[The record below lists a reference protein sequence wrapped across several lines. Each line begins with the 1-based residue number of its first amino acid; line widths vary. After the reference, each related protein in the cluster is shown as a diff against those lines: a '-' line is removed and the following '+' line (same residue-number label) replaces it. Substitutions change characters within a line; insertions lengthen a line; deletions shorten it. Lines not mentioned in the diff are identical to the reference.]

1 MFRMTLGVKLGMGF
15 GLILI
20 LTITVAG
27 LGWHGL
33 SSITEQFE
41 RINHINQL
49 VQGIYKI
56 QLAERDYRLTEQEN
70 YIKQVDEQVATLV
83 NQAQLT
89 KDELHQAIN
98 KEQMNNVIKEVH
110 EYETSFLNYVKLAQQ
125 KAAAMS
131 TMQQSAKQVLQL
143 AKDNH
148 DDQEQQ
154 LHDIS
159 EQTNAFL
166 QEKITNV
173 ADTTRLL
180 QLADNLQLLQ
190 MSLVTQ
196 ASADKLAEWQNDYQ
210 QFIELAKTLQARFHQ
225 QKNLNQINIILTNY
239 SQYQQVFQHYLAE
252 QEQFASQQ
260 HQGQEAMIAAMAQ
273 ALQAM
278 QAIYAEQSAQLV
290 SRLKVKVDDNAAIK
304 TLPPTSV
311 KSSENLRSPLTN
323 FLQATIAKIND
334 ANQLI
339 KLSLAAK
346 TLHITLLQREDAA
359 KFAEWQKINQ
369 DIIDLARSLKTRMQQ
384 PAELDR
390 IDALLISYGQYQQLF
405 LKLLQNRREV
415 ANQQQQRLSNLAN
428 LTAAAMKSMQ
438 SIHVDQSAQLTR
450 RLQENTLLIND
461 KLAKTDDAN
470 HLIQGTFATRY
481 YEKQFIISAGEAQ
494 YVQQVNRQI
503 TELLKLAQDLIQ
515 RSTLEKHI
523 KQGKEIILALEKY
536 QVDFQHYVDF
546 TAQQN
551 QAHQKMITLAQKAQ
565 TTNEATWQNQHYKIT
580 QQIEI
585 INFYLIIGATIAV
598 MLGII
603 TSIIITRRI
612 VQPLTKTVA
621 LSRCLAEG
629 DLAARIEIHQTQ
641 DEVGLL
647 LSAMNNLAERFQ
659 RLIEEVNSVLS
670 QLAQGQMTAR
680 IAGEF
685 PGEFAKIKQA
695 SNHMAND
702 LQLIITE
709 TSQALAQLAAGNMQ
723 IQMQGRFLGDFSTI
737 KAALETTAQKLHE
750 ATTQNNI
757 QNWLKTGQSQLSE
770 QTSGEKDIV
779 QLAEDI
785 INFLTPYLEA
795 QVGAFYI
802 FKEEPAEPYL
812 KMIASHAYVWRKN
825 AVYEF
830 KVGEGIV
837 GQAALE
843 RKLFVT
849 AQAPT
854 DYVSI
859 QSGLGE
865 SPPRAILIAPFLY
878 ENRLKGAIELAAVTS
893 FTPTQLEFLNQILP
907 LIAIA
912 INTAESRT
920 QMQVLLE
927 QSQQQAEELRAQQ
940 EELQQ
945 TNEQLQ
951 SQAEELQ
958 SQTEELQSQ
967 QEELRQSNDMLQIR
981 SQELERQQAAVQVK
995 NTELEQAKAVVQAKA
1010 EELEL
1015 ASKYK
1020 SEFLANMSHEL
1031 RTPLNSMLILA
1042 QLLADNKEGNL
1053 TATQAEYARTVHS
1066 SGNDL
1071 LTLINDILDL
1081 SKVEAGKLEV
1091 NPEELAFTDLTASL
1105 EQKFRPLAEKKGI
1118 TFTVQIAANLPATVY
1133 TDRQRLKQIITNLL
1147 ANAFKFTQTG
1157 GVTLNIARPAH
1168 EVDLSRSQLN
1178 PPQTLAFNVIDT
1190 GIGIPKDKQKVI
1202 FEAFQQ
1208 ADGTT
1213 SRRYGGTGL
1222 GLSISRQLAQ
1232 LLGGEI
1238 QLHSE
1243 EGQGSTFTVYLP
1255 EKWQTANQQPIESN
1269 IKSSSATTTT
1279 TATTTATLELPATP
1293 VEAAA
1298 LPLTTTTIPQDDRN
1312 NLQPNDKSLL
1322 IIEDDINFSH
1332 ILMDIA
1338 KEKQF
1343 KCLLAHD
1350 GYNGLQLAE
1359 QYCPSAIILDIGLP
1373 QIDGWTVMEK
1383 LKSKPEIRHIPVH
1396 FVSGADQSKE
1406 AKQLGAIGYC
1416 LKPVGMT
1423 ELTKIFKNIDNFI
1436 NKTVKNLLV
1445 ITDDS
1450 HHQQNIVKLVQGED
1464 IQLVMISDRATA
1476 QQRLQ
1481 LEPFD
1486 CLILDIDVEQRRG
1499 TQLLEQLCHDTD
1511 LPHDIPVIIYAERE
1525 LTALETAVLQQCAET
1540 LTIKEAHSPE
1550 RLLDEVTL
1558 FLHQIATKLSQEQ
1571 QQILHKIHDPQ
1582 AILSGKKLLLVD
1594 DDMRNVFALAA
1605 SLENSG
1611 MEVITAY
1618 NGQDALAQLSEHP
1631 DVAVILMDIMMPNM
1645 DGYEAT
1651 QKIRAQSQ
1659 FRKLPIIALTAKAM
1673 KGDKAKCIEAGAN
1686 DYLAKPINIEKLI
1699 SLLRVWLYP

>member
-27 LGWHGL
+27 LGWYGL
-33 SSITEQFE
+33 ASITERFE
-41 RINHINQL
+41 KTNNINQL
-49 VQGIYKI
+49 VQSIYKT
-56 QLAERDYRLTEQEN
+56 QLAEKDYQLTEQES
-70 YIKQVDEQVATLV
+70 YIKQVNEQVATLV

-89 KDELHQAIN
+89 KNEFHQTIN
-98 KEQMNNVIKEVH
+98 KEQMDDIIKKVH
-110 EYETSFLNYVKLAQQ
+110 EYEASFLNYVKLAQQ
-125 KAAAMS
+125 KAIAMG
-131 TMQQSAKQVLQL
+131 TMQQSAEKVLQL
-143 AKDNH
+143 ARDNH
-148 DDQEQQ
+148 EDQEQQ
-154 LHDIS
+154 LHDIRK
-159 EQTNAFL
+159 QADAFL

-180 QLADNLQLLQ
+180 QLADNLKLLQ
-190 MSLVTQ
+190 MILVAQ
-196 ASADKLAEWQNDYQ
+196 ADADKLAEWQSDYQ
-210 QFIELAKTLQARFHQ
+210 QFIELAKTLQARLHQ
-225 QKNLNQINIILTNY
+225 QENLNQINVVLTNY

-252 QEQFASQQ
+252 QDRFAEQQ
-260 HQGQEAMIAAMAQ
+260 HQDQETLLAALAKAIQ
-273 ALQAM
+273 EM
-278 QAIYAEQSAQLV
+278 QAIHAAQAAQLAAQ
-290 SRLKVKVDDNAAIK
+290 LKVKVDDQAETETIQSK
-304 TLPPTSV
+304 PT
-311 KSSENLRSPLTN
+311 KPLETRRQLSAG
-323 FLQATIAKIND
+323 FLQDTLTQIDKV
-334 ANQLI
+334 NQLI
-339 KLSLAAK
+339 KLSLVAK
-346 TLHITLLQREDAA
+346 TLHIALLQQEDAA
-359 KFAEWQKINQ
+359 KFAEWQKISQ
-369 DIIDLARSLKTRMQQ
+369 DIIDLARSLKTRWQQ
-384 PAELDR
+384 PADLDR

-405 LKLLQNRREV
+405 LNFLQNRRDV
-415 ANQQQQRLSNLAN
+415 ANQQQQRLSSLTSTLAE
-428 LTAAAMKSMQ
+428 AMKPMQ
-438 SIHVDQSAQLTR
+438 AIHLAQSAQLTQ

-461 KLAKTDDAN
+461 KLAKANDASR
-470 HLIQGTFATRY
+470 LIQGILAARHD
-481 YEKQFIISAGEAQ
+481 EKQFIISSGETQ
-494 YVQQVNRQI
+494 YAKQVDHEI
-503 TELLKLAQDLIQ
+503 TELLKLAQDLTQ
-515 RSTLEKHI
+515 RFTIEKHI
-523 KQGKEIILALEKY
+523 KQGKESILALEKY

-551 QAHQKMITLAQKAQ
+551 QAHQEMMALAQEAQ
-565 TTNEATWQNQHYKIT
+565 TTNEVTRQGQHDKMI
-580 QQIEI
+580 QEI
-585 INFYLIIGATIAV
+585 QVIHFYLIIGATIAV
-598 MLGII
+598 ILGMIVAVII
-603 TSIIITRRI
+603 TQRI

-621 LSRCLAEG
+621 LSHCLAAG
-629 DLAARIEIHQTQ
+629 DLAARVEIHQTQ

-647 LSAMNNLAERFQ
+647 LNAMNNLAERFQ
-659 RLIEEVNSVLS
+659 RLIEEVNTVLS
-670 QLAQGQMTAR
+670 QLAQGQMTVR

-702 LQLIITE
+702 LQLIIGE
-709 TSQALAQLAAGNMQ
+709 TSQALAQLAAGDMQ
-723 IQMQGRFLGDFSTI
+723 IQMQGRFLGDFSAI
-737 KAALETTAQKLHE
+737 KTALETTAHKLHE

-802 FKEEPAEPYL
+802 FKEDSAKEPCL

-830 KVGEGIV
+830 KIGEGII

-849 AQAPT
+849 AQAPA
-854 DYVSI
+854 DYVFI

-865 SPPRAILIAPFLY
+865 SPPCAILIAPFLY
-878 ENRLKGAIELAAVTS
+878 ENRLKGAIELAAFTP

-920 QMQVLLE
+920 QMQILLE
-927 QSQQQAEELRAQQ
+927 QSQEQAEELRAQQ

-951 SQAEELQ
+951 GQAEELQ
-958 SQTEELQSQ
+958 SQAEELQSQ
-967 QEELRQSNDMLQIR
+967 QEELRQSNEMLQMR
-981 SQELERQQAAVQVK
+981 GQELERQQAAVQIK
-995 NTELEQAKAVVQAKA
+995 NTELEQATAVVQAKA

-1042 QLLADNKEGNL
+1042 QLLADNKNGNL
-1053 TATQAEYARTVHS
+1053 TAPQAEYARTIYS

-1118 TFTVQIAANLPATVY
+1118 TFTVQIAENLPAAVY
-1133 TDRQRLKQIITNLL
+1133 TDPQRLKQIITNLL

-1157 GVTLNIARPAH
+1157 GVTLNIARPTSQ
-1168 EVDLSRSQLN
+1168 VDLSRSQLKF
-1178 PPQTLAFNVIDT
+1178 QQAIAFNVIDT

-1222 GLSISRQLAQ
+1222 GLSISRQLVQ

-1243 EGQGSTFTVYLP
+1243 ENQGSTFTAYLP
-1255 EKWQTANQQPIESN
+1255 EKWNTTSQQPAES
-1269 IKSSSATTTT
+1269 KPKLSSPAPT
-1279 TATTTATLELPATP
+1279 PATP
-1293 VEAAA
+1293 VEIVE
-1298 LPLTTTTIPQDDRN
+1298 LPLPTTTIPQDDRN
-1312 NLQPNDKSLL
+1312 HLQPGDKSLL
-1322 IIEDDINFSH
+1322 IIEDDVNFSH
-1332 ILMDIA
+1332 ILMDLA

-1350 GYNGLQLAE
+1350 GYSGLQLAE

-1383 LKSKPEIRHIPVH
+1383 LKGKPETRHIPIQ
-1396 FVSGADQSKE
+1396 FVSGSDQSKE

-1416 LKPVGMT
+1416 IKPVGMT
-1423 ELTKIFKNIDNFI
+1423 ELTKIFNNIDNFI
-1436 NKTVKNLLV
+1436 NKIVKNLLV
-1445 ITDDS
+1445 ITDDPQ
-1450 HHQQNIVKLVQGED
+1450 HQHNIIKLVKGD
-1464 IQLVMISDRATA
+1464 GIQLQMVSDRAKA
-1476 QQRLQ
+1476 QQQLQ
-1481 LEPFD
+1481 SDSFD
-1486 CLILDIDVEQRRG
+1486 CLILDIDVENRHG
-1499 TQLLEQLCHDTD
+1499 TQLLKQLSHNSN
-1511 LPHDIPVIIYAERE
+1511 LPHDIPVIVYAERE
-1525 LTALETAVLQQCAET
+1525 LTALEEAVLQQCSET
-1540 LTIKEAHSPE
+1540 LTIKEVHSPE

-1558 FLHQIATKLSQEQ
+1558 FLHQIEAKLSQEQ
-1571 QQILHKIHDPQ
+1571 QQILHKVHDPQ

-1605 SLENSG
+1605 SLENKG

-1618 NGQDALAQLSEHP
+1618 NGQDALTQLSEHP
-1631 DVAVILMDIMMPNM
+1631 NVAVVLMDVMMPGM

-1651 QKIRAQSQ
+1651 RKIRAQSQ

-1686 DYLAKPINIEKLI
+1686 DYLAKPVNTEKLV

>member
-27 LGWHGL
+27 LGWYGL
-33 SSITEQFE
+33 ASITERFE
-41 RINHINQL
+41 KTNNINQL
-49 VQGIYKI
+49 VQSIYKT
-56 QLAERDYRLTEQEN
+56 QLAEKDYQLTAQES
-70 YIKQVDEQVATLV
+70 YIKQVNEQVATLV

-89 KDELHQAIN
+89 KNEFHQTIN
-98 KEQMNNVIKEVH
+98 KEQMDDIIKKAH
-110 EYETSFLNYVKLAQQ
+110 EYEASFLNYVKLAQQ
-125 KAAAMS
+125 KALAMG
-131 TMQQSAKQVLQL
+131 TMQQSAEKVLQL
-143 AKDNH
+143 ARDNH
-148 DDQEQQ
+148 ADQEQQ
-154 LHDIS
+154 LHDIRK
-159 EQTNAFL
+159 QADAFL

-180 QLADNLQLLQ
+180 QLADNLKLLQ
-190 MSLVTQ
+190 MNLVAQ
-196 ASADKLAEWQNDYQ
+196 ANADKLAEWQSAYQ

-225 QKNLNQINIILTNY
+225 QKNLNQIDVVLTNY
-239 SQYQQVFQHYLAE
+239 SQYQQVFQHYLTEQAQFAE
-252 QEQFASQQ
+252 QQYQD
-260 HQGQEAMIAAMAQ
+260 QEAMITAMAKAIQ
-273 ALQAM
+273 EM
-278 QAIYAEQSAQLV
+278 QAIHADQAAQLAAQ
-290 SRLKVKVDDNAAIK
+290 LKVKVDDQAETETIQSK
-304 TLPPTSV
+304 PT
-311 KSSENLRSPLTN
+311 KPLETRRQQSAS
-323 FLQATIAKIND
+323 FLQNTLAKIDD

-346 TLHITLLQREDAA
+346 TLHLALLQQDDAA

-369 DIIDLARSLKTRMQQ
+369 DIIDLARSLKTRLQQ
-384 PAELDR
+384 PADLDR

-405 LKLLQNRREV
+405 LNFLQNRRDV
-415 ANQQQQRLSNLAN
+415 ASQQQQRLSS
-428 LTAAAMKSMQ
+428 LTNTIAEALKSMQ
-438 SIHVDQSAQLTR
+438 AIHLAQSAQLTQ
-450 RLQENTLLIND
+450 RLQENTALIND
-461 KLAKTDDAN
+461 KLAKANDAN
-470 HLIQGTFATRY
+470 RLIQGILTARY
-481 YEKQFIISAGEAQ
+481 YEKQFIISSGEVQ
-494 YVQQVNRQI
+494 YANQVNREI
-503 TELLKLAQDLIQ
+503 TELLKLAQDLTQ
-515 RSTLEKHI
+515 RFTIEKHI
-523 KQGKEIILALEKY
+523 KQGKEIIWALEKY
-536 QVDFQHYVDF
+536 QVDFQHDVDF
-546 TAQQN
+546 TAKQN
-551 QAHQKMITLAQKAQ
+551 QAHQEMMALAQEAQ
-565 TTNEATWQNQHYKIT
+565 TTNEVTRQDQHDKMT
-580 QQIEI
+580 QEI
-585 INFYLIIGATIAV
+585 QVIHFYLIIGATIAV
-598 MLGII
+598 ILGMIVAV
-603 TSIIITRRI
+603 IITRRI
-612 VQPLTKTVA
+612 VQPITKTVA
-621 LSRCLAEG
+621 LSHCLAAG
-629 DLAARIEIHQTQ
+629 DLAARVEIHQTQ

-647 LSAMNNLAERFQ
+647 LNAMNNLAERFQ
-659 RLIEEVNSVLS
+659 RLIEEVNIVLS

-709 TSQALAQLAAGNMQ
+709 TSQALAQLAAGDMQ

-737 KAALETTAQKLHE
+737 KTALETTAHKLHE

-757 QNWLKTGQSQLSE
+757 QNWLKTGQSQLGE

-802 FKEEPAEPYL
+802 FKADQAEPYL

-830 KVGEGIV
+830 KIGEGII

-849 AQAPT
+849 AQAPA
-854 DYVSI
+854 DYVFI

-878 ENRLKGAIELAAVTS
+878 ENRLKGAIELAAFTP

-920 QMQVLLE
+920 QMQILLE
-927 QSQQQAEELRAQQ
+927 QSQEQAEELRAQQ

-951 SQAEELQ
+951 GQAEELQ
-958 SQTEELQSQ
+958 SQAEELQSQ
-967 QEELRQSNDMLQIR
+967 QEELRQSNEMLQMR
-981 SQELERQQAAVQVK
+981 GQELERQQAAVQIK
-995 NTELEQAKAVVQAKA
+995 NTELEQATAVVQAKA

-1042 QLLADNKEGNL
+1042 QLLADNKNGNL
-1053 TATQAEYARTVHS
+1053 TATQAEYARTIHS

-1118 TFTVQIAANLPATVY
+1118 TFTVQIAENLPAAVY
-1133 TDRQRLKQIITNLL
+1133 TDPQRLKQIITNLL

-1157 GVTLNIARPAH
+1157 GVTLNITRPPNN
-1168 EVDLSRSQLN
+1168 VDLSRSQLKL
-1178 PPQTLAFNVIDT
+1178 QQAIAFNVIDT
-1190 GIGIPKDKQKVI
+1190 GIGIPKDKQKII

-1243 EGQGSTFTVYLP
+1243 AEKGSTFTAYLP
-1255 EKWQTANQQPIESN
+1255 ERWNTTGQQPIESLP
-1269 IKSSSATTTT
+1269 TP
-1279 TATTTATLELPATP
+1279 TLPSPINTVTLALPATP
-1293 VEAAA
+1293 VIE
-1298 LPLTTTTIPQDDRN
+1298 LPLSTKTIPQDDRN
-1312 NLQPNDKSLL
+1312 HLQPGDKSLL
-1322 IIEDDINFSH
+1322 IIEDDVNFSH
-1332 ILMDIA
+1332 ILMGLA
-1338 KEKQF
+1338 QEKQF

-1350 GYNGLQLAE
+1350 GYSGLQLAE
-1359 QYCPSAIILDIGLP
+1359 QYRPSAIILDIGLP

-1383 LKSKPEIRHIPVH
+1383 LKGKPETRHIPVQ
-1396 FVSGADQSKE
+1396 FVSGSDQSKE

-1416 LKPVGMT
+1416 IKPVGMT
-1423 ELTKIFKNIDNFI
+1423 ELTKIFNNIDNFI
-1436 NKTVKNLLV
+1436 NKIVKNLLV
-1445 ITDDS
+1445 ITDDPQ
-1450 HHQQNIVKLVQGED
+1450 HQHNIIKLVKGD
-1464 IQLVMISDRATA
+1464 GIQLQMVSDRAKA
-1476 QQRLQ
+1476 QQQLQ
-1481 LEPFD
+1481 SDSFD
-1486 CLILDIDVEQRRG
+1486 CLILDIDVENRHG
-1499 TQLLEQLCHDTD
+1499 TQLLKQLSHNSN
-1511 LPHDIPVIIYAERE
+1511 LPHDIPVIVYAERE
-1525 LTALETAVLQQCAET
+1525 LTALEEAVLQQCAET
-1540 LTIKEAHSPE
+1540 LTIKEVHSPE

-1558 FLHQIATKLSQEQ
+1558 FLHQIEAKLSQEQ
-1571 QQILHKIHDPQ
+1571 QQILHKVHDPQ

-1605 SLENSG
+1605 SLESKG
-1611 MEVITAY
+1611 MEIITAHH
-1618 NGQDALAQLSEHP
+1618 GQDALVRLSEHP
-1631 DVAVILMDIMMPNM
+1631 DVAVVLMDIMMPGM

-1651 QKIRAQSQ
+1651 RKIRAQSQ

-1686 DYLAKPINIEKLI
+1686 DYLAKPVNTEKLV

>member
-1 MFRMTLGVKLGMGF
+1 M
-15 GLILI
+15 
-20 LTITVAG
+20 
-27 LGWHGL
+27 
-33 SSITEQFE
+33 
-41 RINHINQL
+41 
-49 VQGIYKI
+49 
-56 QLAERDYRLTEQEN
+56 
-70 YIKQVDEQVATLV
+70 
-83 NQAQLT
+83 
-89 KDELHQAIN
+89 
-98 KEQMNNVIKEVH
+98 
-110 EYETSFLNYVKLAQQ
+110 
-125 KAAAMS
+125 
-131 TMQQSAKQVLQL
+131 
-143 AKDNH
+143 
-148 DDQEQQ
+148 
-154 LHDIS
+154 
-159 EQTNAFL
+159 
-166 QEKITNV
+166 

-180 QLADNLQLLQ
+180 QLADNLKLLQ
-190 MSLVTQ
+190 LNLVAQ
-196 ASADKLAEWQNDYQ
+196 ADADKLAEWQSAYQ

-225 QKNLNQINIILTNY
+225 QENINKINVIITNY
-239 SQYQQVFQHYLAE
+239 SQYQQIFQHYLAE
-252 QEQFASQQ
+252 QDQFAQQQ
-260 HQGQEAMIAAMAQ
+260 HQDQETIIAALAKAIQEMQTIHAAQ
-273 ALQAM
+273 A
-278 QAIYAEQSAQLV
+278 AQLAAQ
-290 SRLKVKVDDNAAIK
+290 LKVKVGDQAETK
-304 TLPPTSV
+304 TIQPKQL
-311 KSSENLRSPLTN
+311 KPLETRRQQSAN
-323 FLQATIAKIND
+323 FLQNTLAKIDD

-339 KLSLAAK
+339 KLSLTAK
-346 TLHITLLQREDAA
+346 TLQIALLQQDDAE

-369 DIIDLARSLKTRMQQ
+369 DIIDLARSLKTRLQQ
-384 PAELDR
+384 PADLDR

-405 LKLLQNRREV
+405 LNFLQNRRDV
-415 ANQQQQRLSNLAN
+415 ANQQQQRLSSLAST
-428 LTAAAMKSMQ
+428 LAEAMKSMQ
-438 SIHVDQSAQLTR
+438 DIHLDQSAQLTQ
-450 RLQENTLLIND
+450 RLQENTSLIND
-461 KLAKTDDAN
+461 KLAKANDAN
-470 HLIQGTFATRY
+470 QLIQGILAARHD
-481 YEKQFIISAGEAQ
+481 EKQFIISSGAVQ
-494 YVQQVNRQI
+494 YANQVNREI
-503 TELLKLAQDLIQ
+503 TELLKLAQDLTQ
-515 RSTLEKHI
+515 RLTIEKHI

-536 QVDFQHYVDF
+536 QVDFQHDVDF
-546 TAQQN
+546 TAKQN
-551 QAHQKMITLAQKAQ
+551 QAHQEMMVLAQEAQ
-565 TTNEATWQNQHYKIT
+565 TTNEATRQDQYYKMT
-580 QQIEI
+580 QEI
-585 INFYLIIGATIAV
+585 QVIHFYLIIGATIAV
-598 MLGII
+598 ILGMIVAV
-603 TSIIITRRI
+603 IITRQI

-621 LSRCLAEG
+621 LSHCLAAG
-629 DLAARIEIHQTQ
+629 DLSARVEIHQTQ

-647 LSAMNNLAERFQ
+647 LNAMNNLAERFQ
-659 RLIEEVNSVLS
+659 RLIEEVNTVLS

-709 TSQALAQLAAGNMQ
+709 TSQALAQLAAGDMQ

-737 KAALETTAQKLHE
+737 KTALETTAHKLHE

-802 FKEEPAEPYL
+802 VKEDQAEPYL

-830 KVGEGIV
+830 KIGEGII
-837 GQAALE
+837 GQSALE

-849 AQAPT
+849 AQAPA
-854 DYVSI
+854 DYVFI

-878 ENRLKGAIELAAVTS
+878 ENRLKGAIELAA
-893 FTPTQLEFLNQILP
+893 FTPFTTTQLEFLNQILP

-920 QMQVLLE
+920 QMQILLE

-951 SQAEELQ
+951 GQAEELQ
-958 SQTEELQSQ
+958 SQAEELQSQ
-967 QEELRQSNDMLQIR
+967 QEELRQSNEMLQMR
-981 SQELERQQAAVQVK
+981 GQELERQQAAVQIK
-995 NTELEQAKAVVQAKA
+995 NTELEQATAIVQAKA

-1042 QLLADNKEGNL
+1042 QLLADNKNGNL
-1053 TATQAEYARTVHS
+1053 TAPQAEYARTIYS

-1118 TFTVQIAANLPATVY
+1118 TFTVQIATNLPAAVY
-1133 TDRQRLKQIITNLL
+1133 TDPQRLKQIITNLL
-1147 ANAFKFTQTG
+1147 ANAFKFTQQG
-1157 GVTLNIARPAH
+1157 GVTLNIARPTH
-1168 EVDLSRSQLN
+1168 QVDLSRSQLN
-1178 PPQTLAFNVIDT
+1178 WQQTIAFNVIDT

-1243 EGQGSTFTVYLP
+1243 ENQGSTFTAYLP
-1255 EKWQTANQQPIESN
+1255 EKWNTAGQQPAES
-1269 IKSSSATTTT
+1269 KLKLSSPV
-1279 TATTTATLELPATP
+1279 TTATLTSPATP
-1293 VEAAA
+1293 VEIVE
-1298 LPLTTTTIPQDDRN
+1298 LPPPTTTIPQDDRN
-1312 NLQPNDKSLL
+1312 QLQPGDKSLL
-1322 IIEDDINFSH
+1322 IIEDDVNFSH
-1332 ILMDIA
+1332 ILMDLA

-1359 QYCPSAIILDIGLP
+1359 QYGPSAIILDIGLP

-1383 LKSKPEIRHIPVH
+1383 LKGKPETRHIPIQ
-1396 FVSGADQSKE
+1396 FVSGSDQSKE

-1416 LKPVGMT
+1416 IKPVGMT

-1436 NKTVKNLLV
+1436 NKTIKNLLV
-1445 ITDDS
+1445 ITDEPQ
-1450 HHQQNIVKLVQGED
+1450 HQQNIVRLVQGEG
-1464 IQLVMISDRATA
+1464 IQLIIVSDHTKA

-1481 LEPFD
+1481 SESFD
-1486 CLILDIDVEQRRG
+1486 CLILDIDVEHRRG
-1499 TQLLEQLCHDTD
+1499 TQLLEQLCHDTN
-1511 LPHDIPVIIYAERE
+1511 LPHDIPVIVYAERE
-1525 LTALETAVLQQCAET
+1525 LTALEAAVLQQCAET
-1540 LTIKEAHSPE
+1540 LTIKEVHSPE

-1558 FLHQIATKLSQEQ
+1558 FLHQIEAKLSQEQ
-1571 QQILHKIHDPQ
+1571 QQILHKVHDPQ

-1605 SLENSG
+1605 SLENKG

-1618 NGQDALAQLSEHP
+1618 NGQDALTQLSEHP
-1631 DVAVILMDIMMPNM
+1631 DVAVVLMDVMMPGM

-1651 QKIRAQSQ
+1651 RKIRAQSQ

-1686 DYLAKPINIEKLI
+1686 DYLAKPINTEKLL

>member
-27 LGWHGL
+27 LGWYGL
-33 SSITEQFE
+33 TSITERFE
-41 RINHINQL
+41 KTNNINQL
-49 VQGIYKI
+49 VQGIYKT
-56 QLAERDYRLTEQEN
+56 QLAEKDYQLTAQEN
-70 YIKQVDEQVATLV
+70 YIKQVNEQVATLV
-83 NQAQLT
+83 SQAQLT
-89 KDELHQAIN
+89 KAKFSQTAN
-98 KEQMNNVIKEVH
+98 KDQMDDITEKAH
-110 EYETSFLNYVKLAQQ
+110 EYEASFLNYVNLAKQ
-125 KAAAMS
+125 KALAMG
-131 TMQQSAKQVLQL
+131 TMQQSAEKVLQL
-143 AKDNH
+143 ARDNH
-148 DDQEQQ
+148 EDQEQQ
-154 LHDIS
+154 LHDIRK
-159 EQTNAFL
+159 QADAFL

-180 QLADNLQLLQ
+180 QLADNLKLLQ
-190 MSLVTQ
+190 LNLVAQ
-196 ASADKLAEWQNDYQ
+196 ADADKLAEWQSAYQ

-225 QKNLNQINIILTNY
+225 QENINKINVIITNY
-239 SQYQQVFQHYLAE
+239 SQYQQIFQHYLAE
-252 QEQFASQQ
+252 QDQFAQQQ
-260 HQGQEAMIAAMAQ
+260 HQDQETIIAALAKAIQEMQTIHAAQ
-273 ALQAM
+273 A
-278 QAIYAEQSAQLV
+278 AQLAAQ
-290 SRLKVKVDDNAAIK
+290 LKVKVGDQAETK
-304 TLPPTSV
+304 TIQPKQL
-311 KSSENLRSPLTN
+311 KPLETRRQQSAN
-323 FLQATIAKIND
+323 FLQNTLAKIDD

-339 KLSLAAK
+339 KLSLTAK
-346 TLHITLLQREDAA
+346 TLQIALLQQDDAE

-369 DIIDLARSLKTRMQQ
+369 DIIDLARSLKTRLQQ
-384 PAELDR
+384 PADLDR

-405 LKLLQNRREV
+405 LNFLQNRRDV
-415 ANQQQQRLSNLAN
+415 ANQQQQRLSSLAST
-428 LTAAAMKSMQ
+428 LAEAMKSMQ
-438 SIHVDQSAQLTR
+438 AIYLDQSAQLTQ

-461 KLAKTDDAN
+461 KLAKANDAN
-470 HLIQGTFATRY
+470 QLIQGILAARHD
-481 YEKQFIISAGEAQ
+481 EKQFIISSGAVQ
-494 YVQQVNRQI
+494 YANQVNREI
-503 TELLKLAQDLIQ
+503 TELLKLAQDLTQ
-515 RSTLEKHI
+515 RLTIEKHI

-536 QVDFQHYVDF
+536 QVDFQHDVDF
-546 TAQQN
+546 TAKQN
-551 QAHQKMITLAQKAQ
+551 QAHQEMMVLAQEAQ
-565 TTNEATWQNQHYKIT
+565 TTNEATRQDQYYKMT
-580 QQIEI
+580 QEI
-585 INFYLIIGATIAV
+585 QVIHFYLIIGATIAV
-598 MLGII
+598 ILGMIVAV
-603 TSIIITRRI
+603 IITRQI

-621 LSRCLAEG
+621 LSRCLAAG
-629 DLAARIEIHQTQ
+629 DLSARVEIHQTQ

-647 LSAMNNLAERFQ
+647 LNAMNNLAERFQ
-659 RLIEEVNSVLS
+659 RLIEEVNTVLS
-670 QLAQGQMTAR
+670 QLAQGQMTVR

-709 TSQALAQLAAGNMQ
+709 TSQALAQLAAGDMQ

-737 KAALETTAQKLHE
+737 KTALETTAHKLHE

-802 FKEEPAEPYL
+802 VKEDQAEPYL

-830 KVGEGIV
+830 KIGEGII
-837 GQAALE
+837 GQSALE

-849 AQAPT
+849 AQAPA
-854 DYVSI
+854 DYVFI

-878 ENRLKGAIELAAVTS
+878 ENRLKGAIELAA
-893 FTPTQLEFLNQILP
+893 FTPFTTTQLEFLNQILP

-920 QMQVLLE
+920 QMQILLE

-951 SQAEELQ
+951 GQAEELQ
-958 SQTEELQSQ
+958 SQAEELQSQ
-967 QEELRQSNDMLQIR
+967 QEELRQSNEMLQMR
-981 SQELERQQAAVQVK
+981 GQELERQQAAVQIK
-995 NTELEQAKAVVQAKA
+995 NTELEQATAIVQAKA

-1042 QLLADNKEGNL
+1042 QLLADNKNGNL
-1053 TATQAEYARTVHS
+1053 TAPQAEYARTIYS

-1091 NPEELAFTDLTASL
+1091 NPEELTFTDLTASL
-1105 EQKFRPLAEKKGI
+1105 EQKFCPLAEKKGI
-1118 TFTVQIAANLPATVY
+1118 TFTVQIATNLPAAVY
-1133 TDRQRLKQIITNLL
+1133 TDPQRLKQIITNLL
-1147 ANAFKFTQTG
+1147 ANAFKFTQQG
-1157 GVTLNIARPAH
+1157 GVTLNIARPTH
-1168 EVDLSRSQLN
+1168 QVDLLRSQLN
-1178 PPQTLAFNVIDT
+1178 WQQTIAFNVIDT

-1243 EGQGSTFTVYLP
+1243 ENQGSTFTAYLP
-1255 EKWQTANQQPIESN
+1255 EKWNTAGQQPAES
-1269 IKSSSATTTT
+1269 KLKLSSPV
-1279 TATTTATLELPATP
+1279 TTATLTSPATP
-1293 VEAAA
+1293 VEIVE
-1298 LPLTTTTIPQDDRN
+1298 LPPSTTTIPQDDRN
-1312 NLQPNDKSLL
+1312 HLQPGDKSLL
-1322 IIEDDINFSH
+1322 IIEDDVNFSH
-1332 ILMDIA
+1332 ILMDLA

-1359 QYCPSAIILDIGLP
+1359 QYGPSAIILDIGLP

-1383 LKSKPEIRHIPVH
+1383 LKGKPETRHIPIQ
-1396 FVSGADQSKE
+1396 FVSGSDQSKE

-1416 LKPVGMT
+1416 IKPVGMT

-1436 NKTVKNLLV
+1436 NKTIKNLLV
-1445 ITDDS
+1445 ITDEPQ
-1450 HHQQNIVKLVQGED
+1450 HQQNIVRLVQGEG
-1464 IQLVMISDRATA
+1464 IQLIIVSDHTKA

-1481 LEPFD
+1481 SESFD
-1486 CLILDIDVEQRRG
+1486 CLILDIDVEHRRG
-1499 TQLLEQLCHDTD
+1499 TQLLEQLCHDTN
-1511 LPHDIPVIIYAERE
+1511 LPHDIPVIVYAERE
-1525 LTALETAVLQQCAET
+1525 LTALEAAVLQQCAET
-1540 LTIKEAHSPE
+1540 LTIKEVHSPE

-1558 FLHQIATKLSQEQ
+1558 FLHQIEAKLSQEQ
-1571 QQILHKIHDPQ
+1571 QQILHKVHDPQ

-1605 SLENSG
+1605 SLENKG

-1618 NGQDALAQLSEHP
+1618 NGQDALTQLSEHP
-1631 DVAVILMDIMMPNM
+1631 DVAVVLMDVMMPGM

-1651 QKIRAQSQ
+1651 RKIRAQSQ

-1686 DYLAKPINIEKLI
+1686 DYLAKPINTEKLL

>member
-27 LGWHGL
+27 LGWYGL
-33 SSITEQFE
+33 ASITERFE
-41 RINHINQL
+41 KMNNVNQL
-49 VQGIYKI
+49 VQGIYKT
-56 QLAERDYRLTEQEN
+56 QLAEKDYRLTEQESH
-70 YIKQVDEQVATLV
+70 IKQVNEQVNTLV
-83 NQAQLT
+83 TQAQLT
-89 KDELHQAIN
+89 KEEFQQTVN
-98 KEQMNNVIKEVH
+98 KEQMDDIIKKVH
-110 EYETSFLNYVKLAQQ
+110 EYEASFLNYVNLAKQ
-125 KAAAMS
+125 KAIAMG
-131 TMQQSAKQVLQL
+131 TMQQSAEKVLQS
-143 AKDNH
+143 ARDNY

-154 LHDIS
+154 LQDIRKQA
-159 EQTNAFL
+159 ETFL

-173 ADTTRLL
+173 ADATRLL
-180 QLADNLQLLQ
+180 QLADNLKRLQ
-190 MSLVTQ
+190 MTLIAQVD
-196 ASADKLAEWQNDYQ
+196 ADKLAEWQNDYQ
-210 QFIELAKTLQARFHQ
+210 QFIELAKSLQARFHRQ
-225 QKNLNQINIILTNY
+225 ENLNQINIVLSNY
-239 SQYQQVFQHYLAE
+239 TQYQPVFQHYLAE
-252 QEQFASQQ
+252 QAQFAK
-260 HQGQEAMIAAMAQ
+260 HQDQDQETMIAALAKAIQ
-273 ALQAM
+273 EM
-278 QAIYAEQSAQLV
+278 QAIHTDQSAQLAAQ
-290 SRLKVKVDDNAAIK
+290 LKVKVDDQAETK
-304 TLPPTSV
+304 TIQPEQV
-311 KSSENLRSPLTN
+311 KPLENRRQQSAR
-323 FLQATIAKIND
+323 FLQDTIAKVDD

-339 KLSLAAK
+339 KLSLIAK
-346 TLHITLLQREDAA
+346 TLHIALLQQEDAA

-369 DIIDLARSLKTRMQQ
+369 DIIDLARSLKTRFQQ
-384 PAELDR
+384 PADRDR

-405 LKLLQNRREV
+405 LNFLQNRRDV
-415 ANQQQQRLSNLAN
+415 ANQQQQRLAS
-428 LTAAAMKSMQ
+428 LTSTMTEAMKLMQ
-438 SIHVDQSAQLTR
+438 AIHVDQSAQLTQ
-450 RLQENTLLIND
+450 RLQENSLLIND
-461 KLAKTDDAN
+461 KLAKANDAE
-470 HLIQGTFATRY
+470 HLIEGILEARHD
-481 YEKQFIISAGEAQ
+481 EKQFIISAGETQ
-494 YVQQVNRQI
+494 YAEQVNRKI
-503 TELLKLAQDLIQ
+503 TDLLKLAQDLTH
-515 RSTLEKHI
+515 RFTLDKHI
-523 KQGKEIILALEKY
+523 KQGKGVIVALEKY
-536 QVDFQHYVDF
+536 QAAFQSYVNL

-551 QAHQKMITLAQKAQ
+551 QANQEMMQMAQEAQ
-565 TTNEATWQNQHYKIT
+565 TTNEVTRQDQQHKMS
-580 QQIEI
+580 QEI
-585 INFYLIIGATIAV
+585 AVIHRYLIMGATIAV
-598 MLGII
+598 IIGILI
-603 TSIIITRRI
+603 AIIMTRRI
-612 VQPLTKTVA
+612 VHPLTQVVA
-621 LSRCLAEG
+621 LSHRLTVG
-629 DLAARIEIHQTQ
+629 DLAARVEIRQTQ

-647 LSAMNNLAERFQ
+647 LNAMNNLAERFQ
-659 RLIEEVNSVLS
+659 KLIEAVNETLS

-680 IAGEF
+680 IQGEF

-702 LQLIITE
+702 LQLIISE
-709 TSQALAQLAAGNMQ
+709 TSQALAQLAAGDMQ
-723 IQMQGRFLGDFSTI
+723 IQMRGQFLGDFSTI
-737 KAALETTAQKLHE
+737 KTALETTADKLNT

-802 FKEEPAEPYL
+802 FKEDQAEPYL

-830 KVGEGIV
+830 KIGEGII
-837 GQAALE
+837 GQSALE
-843 RKLFVT
+843 RKMFVT
-849 AQAPT
+849 AQAPA
-854 DYVSI
+854 DYIFI

-878 ENRLKGAIELAAVTS
+878 ENRLKGAIELAA
-893 FTPTQLEFLNQILP
+893 FTPFTKTQLDFLNQILP

-920 QMQVLLE
+920 QMQILLE

-951 SQAEELQ
+951 GQAEELQ
-958 SQTEELQSQ
+958 AQAEELQAQ
-967 QEELRQSNDMLQIR
+967 QEELRQTNEMLQMR
-981 SQELERQQAAVQVK
+981 GQELERQQAAVQIK
-995 NTELEQAKAVVQAKA
+995 NTELEQATAVVQAKA

-1042 QLLADNKEGNL
+1042 QLLADNKNGNL
-1053 TATQAEYARTVHS
+1053 SATQAEYARTIHS

-1091 NPEELAFTDLTASL
+1091 NPEQLAFTDLTASL

-1118 TFTVQIAANLPATVY
+1118 TFTVQIAENLPAAVY
-1133 TDRQRLKQIITNLL
+1133 TDPQRLKQIITNLL

-1157 GVTLNIARPAH
+1157 GVTLNIARPTSQI
-1168 EVDLSRSQLN
+1168 DLSRSQLKLQ
-1178 PPQTLAFNVIDT
+1178 QTIAFNVIDT
-1190 GIGIPKDKQKVI
+1190 GIGIPKEKQKII

-1243 EGQGSTFTVYLP
+1243 EGQGSTFTAYLP
-1255 EKWQTANQQPIESN
+1255 EKWNISGQQPLESPPKLTFPSPAN
-1269 IKSSSATTTT
+1269 PATIPS
-1279 TATTTATLELPATP
+1279 PATP
-1293 VEAAA
+1293 AVVE

-1312 NLQPNDKSLL
+1312 RLQPGDKSLL
-1322 IIEDDINFSH
+1322 IIEDDVNFSH
-1332 ILMDIA
+1332 ILMGIA
-1338 KEKQF
+1338 QEKQF

-1350 GYNGLQLAE
+1350 GYSGLQLAE
-1359 QYCPSAIILDIGLP
+1359 QYRPSAIILDIGLP

-1383 LKSKPEIRHIPVH
+1383 LKGKPETRHIPVQ
-1396 FVSGADQSKE
+1396 FVSGSDQSKE

-1445 ITDDS
+1445 ITDDPQ
-1450 HHQQNIVKLVQGED
+1450 HQQNIVKLVQGEG
-1464 IQLVMISDRATA
+1464 IQLVMVSDRAKA
-1476 QQRLQ
+1476 QPQLQ
-1481 LEPFD
+1481 SEQFD
-1486 CLILDIDVEQRRG
+1486 CLILDVDVEHRRG
-1499 TQLLEQLCHDTD
+1499 TQLLEQLCHDSN

-1525 LTALETAVLQQCAET
+1525 LTALEAAILQQCAET
-1540 LTIKEAHSPE
+1540 LTIKEVHSPE

-1558 FLHQIATKLSQEQ
+1558 FLHQIESKLSQEQ
-1571 QQILHKIHDPQ
+1571 QQILHKVHDPQ

-1605 SLENSG
+1605 SLENKG
-1611 MEVITAY
+1611 MEVITAH
-1618 NGQDALAQLSEHP
+1618 NGQDALARLSEHP
-1631 DVAVILMDIMMPNM
+1631 DIAVVLMDIMMPNM

-1651 QKIRAQSQ
+1651 RKIRAQPP

-1686 DYLAKPINIEKLI
+1686 DYLAKPVNTEKLI